1 MNREQIDAIA
11 YSGDLYDPNIPAV
24 VLYQERVKRWI
35 ARYNKLGTSLVA
47 TARKVRLIKKIF
59 GAIGKESWVEPP
71 LHANFGGRH
80 VFVGDH
86 FYANSNLTLVDDG
99 RITIGNHV
107 MFGPNV
113 TLVTATHPVS
123 PDLRK
128 SNVQYNKPIV
138 IEDGVWLGAGVT
150 VLPGVTI
157 GRDSVVGAGS
167 LVTKDVPEGVV
178 AYGVPCE
185 VRRPISSEDY
195 VTFDHG
201 RPIPQEVLDRY
212 AKK

>member
-1 MNREQIDAIA
+1 MKKEQIDAIA
-11 YSGDLYDPNIPAV
+11 FSGEIYDPNTPAI
-24 VLYQERVKRWI
+24 VLHQERVKRWI
-35 ARYNKLGTSLVA
+35 ARYNKLGTSPLA
-47 TARKVRLIKKIF
+47 TLRKVKLLNKIF

-80 VFVGDH
+80 VFVGDN

-99 RITIGNHV
+99 KITIGNHV

-123 PDLRK
+123 PDLRHH
-128 SNVQYNKPIV
+128 NLQYNKPIT

-150 VLPGVTI
+150 VLPGVSI
-157 GRDSVVGAGS
+157 GRNSVVGAGS
-167 LVTKDVPEGVV
+167 LVTKDIPQGVV

-185 VRRPISSEDY
+185 VKRPITIEDY
-195 VTFDHG
+195 AAFDHG
-201 RPIPQEVLDRY
+201 RPIPKGILDKY
-212 AKK
+212 TKE